1 MPLSASSG
9 SGNGA
14 LTATTAVTYDSVGN
28 VLTPDGPL
36 PETADTTRAVYDAVQ
51 QMVGVIGS
59 DPDVARALKNRAR
72 RNDL

>member
-1 MPLSASSG
+1 MG
-9 SGNGA
+9 RFRKQR
-14 LTATTAVTYDSVGN
+14 TR
-28 VLTPDGPL
+28 
-36 PETADTTRAVYDAVQ
+36 RAVYDAVQ